1 MDEMMNTERFEQL
14 RSSVIEAGLIMSGD
28 RKPSREFENELVV
41 EPTAM
46 QEIWA
51 VCLESEAPQLLIPRK
66 LYLVKYGETGVWVRD
81 ENGETVVCD
90 KEDFLPLAFAPE
102 VVELLAEA
110 A

>member
-1 MDEMMNTERFEQL
+1 MGKAMNTERFEQL
-14 RSSVIEAGLIMSGD
+14 RSSVIEAGLIMSGEL
-28 RKPSREFENELVV
+28 KPSREFTHDIVT
-41 EPTAM
+41 EPKPL

-51 VCLESEAPQLLIPRK
+51 ICLESDDSQLLIPRK

-90 KEDFLPLAFAPE
+90 KEDFLPLSFSPE
-102 VVELLAEA
+102 VAELLAEA